1 MNYYKITNRTE
12 QNTKRKIQTDDE
24 LNGLSNAGNRVREP
38 RKSFTW
44 LTGDK
49 LALNEHERITQMKQI
64 YTVRNASMKRVKKA
78 CKMWKNT
85 ITDGTKKDKMRKKR
99 NCRNTWQ
106 KHLKLKFTSSI
117 IQHNSPEKSK
127 FFSRSICLQKS
138 TKCSFSL
145 YPTRMAA

>member
-49 LALNEHERITQMKQI
+49 LALNEHERITQI
-64 YTVRNASMKRVKKA
+64 YTVRNASMKRVKKHA
-78 CKMWKNT
+78 ECGKIHYHTEEKK
-85 ITDGTKKDKMRKKR
+85 TKR
-99 NCRNTWQ
+99 
-106 KHLKLKFTSSI
+106 
-117 IQHNSPEKSK
+117 
-127 FFSRSICLQKS
+127 
-138 TKCSFSL
+138 
-145 YPTRMAA
+145 